1 MRIAGQFLCL
11 RHHLGNAGLLAQNN
25 LVFIFTIVKSSFL
38 LTIRRQ
44 SLRSKVYNC
53 RVFYSLTMPT
63 TGSGVL
69 DGILDVT
76 KELLTES
83 NSQNLTS
90 TETTLTGLSS
100 KQQSTSVANTSQA
113 TDSAKGEGEARLLHK
128 LDLLTSLV
136 QDMVPVVKTLQ
147 EAHDA
152 SLLQDVDDDDPP
164 LSESEN
170 EQDLRPRT
178 EPQSDKQPSSKT
190 TGESATDATGKVDSL
205 VTEVTEDEV
214 TEDEVTGPAISGKIA
229 NVLNNI
235 LASGLNEQA
244 IKRRK
249 ENIHTDRPTNSKL
262 LAQTRVNPEIWDI
275 AEKQTRSMDAR
286 LQALQDTLIKGLIP
300 LADMTGKVG
309 ESLDSGAVMPTKETL
324 WEALSNSFLLVAA
337 ANHSLNICRRGLF
350 KPDLDDSYKALCNN
364 KHPIGSELFGD
375 DLAERLKTVNESN
388 KAAKQLTRST
398 KASSHKYKG
407 PSKSFL
413 GQGGHNQRPFNQYS
427 HHGRGYQ
434 RSNRPSYRKEPLK
447 TESKTTKQT
456 VKLIIQPKVSSV
468 PILITGR
475 RIKNFLAK
483 WQDITSDR
491 TILSIVQGYKLEFYD
506 IQPVQLGRVR
516 PTILNT
522 EATTALAQQI
532 QNYLSRGIIIESQ
545 HESTEFISPV
555 FLREKK
561 NGSFRMILNWKEFN
575 RFIVYHHFKMDN
587 IESCVHLM
595 KPGCFMASIDLSD
608 AYFSVPVDRS
618 HQKYLK
624 FLWKGKLYQFTC
636 LAQGLACAPRVFT
649 KVLKPVYAYLRLKGH
664 VSSGYLDD
672 SFLEGDTSEAC
683 SSNVQDTL
691 TLLGDLGFCPNLDKS
706 VVQPTKVL
714 EHLGF
719 VLNSFDMSVSIVSA
733 T

>member
-11 RHHLGNAGLLAQNN
+11 RRHLGNAGLLAQKN
-25 LVFIFTIVKSSFL
+25 LVFIFIIVKSSFL
-38 LTIRRQ
+38 LTILRQ

-90 TETTLTGLSS
+90 TETTLTGSSS

-128 LDLLTSLV
+128 LDLLISLV

-147 EAHDA
+147 EAYDA

-164 LSESEN
+164 LSESEH
-170 EQDLRPRT
+170 EQDPPAKRPRT

-205 VTEVTEDEV
+205 VTEVR
-214 TEDEVTGPAISGKIA
+214 EDEVTGPAISEKIA

-235 LASGLNEQA
+235 LASGLNEQV

-275 AEKQTRSMDAR
+275 AKKQTRSMDAR

-324 WEALSNSFLLVAA
+324 WEALSNSLLLVAA
-337 ANHSLNICRRGLF
+337 ANHSLNICRRDLF

-375 DLAERLKTVNESN
+375 DLAERLKTVTESN

-413 GQGGHNQRPFNQYS
+413 GQGGRNQRPFNQYS

-434 RSNRPSYRKEPLK
+434 RSNRPSYRNEPLK

-456 VKLIIQPKVSSV
+456 VKQS
-468 PILITGR
+468 
-475 RIKNFLAK
+475 
-483 WQDITSDR
+483 
-491 TILSIVQGYKLEFYD
+491 
-506 IQPVQLGRVR
+506 
-516 PTILNT
+516 
-522 EATTALAQQI
+522 
-532 QNYLSRGIIIESQ
+532 
-545 HESTEFISPV
+545 
-555 FLREKK
+555 
-561 NGSFRMILNWKEFN
+561 
-575 RFIVYHHFKMDN
+575 
-587 IESCVHLM
+587 
-595 KPGCFMASIDLSD
+595 
-608 AYFSVPVDRS
+608 
-618 HQKYLK
+618 
-624 FLWKGKLYQFTC
+624 
-636 LAQGLACAPRVFT
+636 
-649 KVLKPVYAYLRLKGH
+649 
-664 VSSGYLDD
+664 
-672 SFLEGDTSEAC
+672 
-683 SSNVQDTL
+683 
-691 TLLGDLGFCPNLDKS
+691 
-706 VVQPTKVL
+706 
-714 EHLGF
+714 
-719 VLNSFDMSVSIVSA
+719 
-733 T
+733 